1 MIGALAPGQ
10 IARPTGA
17 LIDYLEPLLARRGA
31 TLDPA
36 QAAALDRLQV
46 LSDELTEF
54 RAARQSTLTRIFNA
68 PDVPRGI
75 YLWGGVGRGKSFLMD
90 SFAAMV
96 PIRRKVRIHFHAFMR
111 NVHAD
116 LHALK
121 GEVDPLATVA
131 ARIAKRW
138 RLICFDEFHV
148 SDIADAMVLGRLLT
162 ALFESGVVFV
172 MTSNYPP
179 EGLWP
184 NGLLRERFL
193 PAIAL
198 LREWLDVLEVDA
210 GVDYRLRALE
220 HVKTFHVPA
229 GPLADAALDRTFDA
243 MRSGPDEDPKL
254 VIERRALMARRRAA
268 RLTSFAYSFFSIDP
282 KETPVHKFR
291 AYRTFEENK
300 VVSSRFVELAMDEL
314 DPGEVVIKTKYSTI
328 NFKDALSHNG
338 AGKIMRKYPTNAGID
353 MAGTVE
359 ASADPRFKSGDKV
372 IVTGYDMGVAHDG
385 GYAEHVRVPADWV
398 VRRPES
404 MTAFDAMTLGTAGF
418 TAALGV
424 MLMEHNGLTPAAGPV
439 AVTEATGGVGSVAV
453 EILAKLNYH
462 VVAITGKP
470 QEAAYLKDI
479 GAAEVLLRQ
488 SLDLANIRPLGKATW
503 AGAVDN
509 LGGDLLASLLSM
521 MKIGGTVAAGGLAAD
536 YKLNTTVIPFIPRGA
551 RLLGV
556 GTANCDKAP
565 RQKNWNQLAL
575 ERRPEP

>member
-1 MIGALAPGQ
+1 M
-10 IARPTGA
+10 
-17 LIDYLEPLLARRGA
+17 
-31 TLDPA
+31 
-36 QAAALDRLQV
+36 
-46 LSDELTEF
+46 
-54 RAARQSTLTRIFNA
+54 
-68 PDVPRGI
+68 
-75 YLWGGVGRGKSFLMD
+75 
-90 SFAAMV
+90 
-96 PIRRKVRIHFHAFMR
+96 
-111 NVHAD
+111 
-116 LHALK
+116 
-121 GEVDPLATVA
+121 
-131 ARIAKRW
+131 
-138 RLICFDEFHV
+138 
-148 SDIADAMVLGRLLT
+148 
-162 ALFESGVVFV
+162 
-172 MTSNYPP
+172 
-179 EGLWP
+179 
-184 NGLLRERFL
+184 
-193 PAIAL
+193 
-198 LREWLDVLEVDA
+198 
-210 GVDYRLRALE
+210 
-220 HVKTFHVPA
+220 
-229 GPLADAALDRTFDA
+229 
-243 MRSGPDEDPKL
+243 
-254 VIERRALMARRRAA
+254 
-268 RLTSFAYSFFSIDP
+268 
-282 KETPVHKFR
+282 HKFR

-439 AVTEATGGVGSVAV
+439 AVTGATGGVGSVAV

-521 MKIGGTVAAGGLAAD
+521 MKIGGTVAAVGLAAD
-536 YKLNTTVIPFIPRGA
+536 YKLNTTVMPFILRGA

-556 GTANCDKAP
+556 DSANCDMAL
-565 RQKNWNQLAL
+565 RQKIWNKLAV
-575 ERRPEP
+575 EWRPDRVHDLVRTIDFDELPTHFDPYLKGLVRGRTVVRIASDTHP